1 MSVQVLLDG
10 VDITAELNKQHPV
23 PQTLGVGVFP
33 DDSHEKWWD
42 LWAVIKSLA
51 EFKNEF
57 QTKAVHTLKLVDSD
71 GTAYDAKLL
80 MKTKYTARNR

>member
-42 LWAVIKSLA
+42 LWAIIKTNASL
-51 EFKNEF
+51 KDEF
-57 QTKAVHTLKLVDSD
+57 QKKAVHTLELVDSE
-71 GTAYDAKLL
+71 GTAYDVKLL
-80 MKTKYTARNR
+80 MKSKYTARNR

>member
-10 VDITAELNKQHPV
+10 KDITDALNKQHTV
-23 PQTLGVGVFP
+23 PQSLGAGVFP

-42 LWAVIKSLA
+42 LWSVIKNNPEL
-51 EFKNEF
+51 KDEF
-57 QTKAVHTLKLVDSD
+57 QKKAIHTLKLVDSN

>member
-42 LWAVIKSLA
+42 LWAVIKNLPA
-51 EFKNEF
+51 LKDDF
-57 QTKAVHTLKLVDSD
+57 QKKAVHTMKLVDSE

-80 MKTKYTARNR
+80 MKSKYTARNR